1 MKTQKTTL
9 LIALTFVFFTNFAI
23 AQNNNSQAYSV
34 HEDQVKP
41 SMIAEYEKGMKALI
55 EKLKEHNIQEANW
68 MTSTL
73 QDGRY
78 LHVAPIDN
86 MADLD
91 KRQFAALAEKMG
103 GDAMGKLFADLDK
116 CYNNHGSYVI
126 RLDKNLT
133 YMPNGITLTPE
144 GENYRRFFYLHVK
157 PKNYSKLVEKMKA
170 IKELYVAKNSKVHY
184 RIYHAG
190 FGVMGNY
197 IMVAVAATDGAEY
210 EKRSAENN
218 TLLGEEGKALFDEMF
233 KLVSKFEAFTGAV
246 RPDLGYSPE

>member
-1 MKTQKTTL
+1 MKTLKTSL
-9 LIALTFVFFTNFAI
+9 LFALTFVLVTNFAI

-41 SMIAEYEKGMKALI
+41 SMIAEYEKTSKELI
-55 EKLKEHNIQEANW
+55 AKLKEHNIQDVNW
-68 MTSTL
+68 LTSTT

-78 LHVAPIDN
+78 LYVTPIDN

-91 KRQFAALAEKMG
+91 KRPFAALAEKMG
-103 GDAMGKLFADLDK
+103 GEAMGKIFDDMNK

-126 RLDKNLT
+126 HLDKNLT
-133 YMPNGITLTPE
+133 YMPEGITLTPE

-170 IKELYVAKNSKVHY
+170 IKELYTAKGSKVNY
-184 RIYHAG
+184 RVYHAG

-197 IMVAVAATDGAEY
+197 IMVAAAATNGEEY
-210 EKRSAENN
+210 EKRSTENN
-218 TLLGEEGKALFDEMF
+218 ALLGEEGKALFDEMF
-233 KLVSKFEAFTGAV
+233 KLVSKFEAFTGSV